1 MGMTLLSNV
10 SVALLLHN
18 CNKHVMIQSRVEKR
32 RVKKIIYKNKE
43 VEKKHIGKEK
53 QKKNLKRNIRRL

>member
-1 MGMTLLSNV
+1 MKNKSGKEKVNRNV

-32 RVKKIIYKNKE
+32 RVKKIIYKNQE
-43 VEKKHIGKEK
+43 VENERKKRKICIFY
-53 QKKNLKRNIRRL
+53 RS

>member
-1 MGMTLLSNV
+1 MKNKSGKEIVNRNV

-43 VEKKHIGKEK
+43 VETVYI
-53 QKKNLKRNIRRL
+53 